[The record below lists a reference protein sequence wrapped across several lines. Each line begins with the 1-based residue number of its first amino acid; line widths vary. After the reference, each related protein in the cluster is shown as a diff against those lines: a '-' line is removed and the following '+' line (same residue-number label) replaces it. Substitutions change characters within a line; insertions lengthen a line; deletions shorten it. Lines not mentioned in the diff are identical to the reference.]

1 MAKLVDNVIA
11 SFDDSFQ
18 PTGRVKADPWPHIEM
33 KKLKHRLRLII
44 EGPDDGEAVAR
55 DCLSKAIAAGLI
67 AAVATA
73 FLGVGLGATT
83 AAWEAAQKMLL
94 GCLGSKFSVKID
106 DDTEWETWWT

>member
-1 MAKLVDNVIA
+1 MAPRRDEKI
-11 SFDDSFQ
+11 
-18 PTGRVKADPWPHIEM
+18 KAPPS
-33 KKLKHRLRLII
+33 LII

-55 DCLSKAIAAGLI
+55 DCLGKAIAAGLI

-73 FLGVGLGATT
+73 FLGVGIGATT
-83 AAWEAAQKMLL
+83 AAWEAAKKILL